1 MLRIVGGAVS
11 CLEASPFRASR
22 AEGPR
27 PSGGF
32 SQLRETAV
40 TAIGTATDIATIVS
54 ETHTRAG
61 WTVGGGVEWA
71 FDPNWSAKL
80 EYLFV
85 DFGREGY
92 YDPPP
97 SFLFANRAGGVFL
110 TDNIVRA
117 GVNWRFNWGKAPT
130 PVVAKY

>member
-1 MLRIVGGAVS
+1 MVYATAGAAVGDVKY
-11 CLEASPFRASR
+11 
-22 AEGPR
+22 
-27 PSGGF
+27 
-32 SQLRETAV
+32 T
-40 TAIGTATDIATIVS
+40 INATDIATIVS

-97 SFLFANRAGGVFL
+97 SFLFANRGGVFL